1 MGIWDLSVSNEAP
14 GGSFCK
20 ASTGNSRG
28 FEHAQSADYSEEI
41 TPSETLDKLFFFSIF
56 KKLKVFRS
64 LKSSGCAAV
73 TKSKLN
79 EELIF
84 KAEQIPQDGLSGRI
98 VLEASW
104 FSLPSEADDPI
115 RSIKLTE
122 PISVE
127 FHLERVGRDVRLKL
141 SLATTAALTCARCLK
156 VFSFPLR
163 TQSRLTLCEANHSSP
178 LEREMELT
186 LEHLESGTFE
196 AGEID
201 LSDLIYDQIVLSF
214 PIKPL
219 CREDCKGLCPRCGA
233 DQDLERCGC
242 VTATSDPRWE
252 ALRKIR
258 TPSNPHGR
266 RTL

>member
-1 MGIWDLSVSNEAP
+1 MYQLRLLGARSVKHPLATA
-14 GGSFCK
+14 GGFQ
-20 ASTGNSRG
+20 
-28 FEHAQSADYSEEI
+28 HAQSANYAEEI
-41 TPSETLDKLFFFSIF
+41 KASETLDKLFFFSIF
-56 KKLKVFRS
+56 KKLKIFRS
-64 LKSSGCAAV
+64 LKSSGRAAV

-84 KAEQIPQDGLSGRI
+84 KVEQIPQDGLSGRRL
-98 VLEASW
+98 LEASW
-104 FSLPSEADDPI
+104 FSLPPEADDPI

-127 FHLERVGRDVRLKL
+127 FHLERIGRDVRLKL

-156 VFSFPLR
+156 VFPFPLR
-163 TQSRLTLCEANHSSP
+163 TQSRLTLCEANHSSR

-258 TPSNPHGR
+258 TPSDPHGR